1 MEPAKREDYIFAQ
14 KERRERTTVNRFFA
28 SPESGLR
35 SYFEHP
41 FGWALPQVWLGLRL
55 PHERLLHGFKRP
67 PKKFLGDVDVCGGSL
82 LMPVSQ
88 EEYDRYYLEEDRLIR
103 AESPEKYRDVSPP
116 PLAIHNLVSMALLA
130 QGRIK
135 WPPDLGYIAAAEVK
149 VSHYNAEN
157 VLKATGSGSRKPRT
171 QAEELCK
178 MGFDRVGLIRFLVT
192 EPVISDKHHPWMLA
206 GARSGDAMDEYLDKS
221 NKRNLF
227 DEKDPFGTILISIGS
242 VPGKLEHMA
251 GSTSGKWL
259 HQAPEN
265 PYKEQASD
273 VRKALE
279 DTLGEVMSRYP
290 VPTSVPMLI
299 LACSDNTC
307 ANIYVG
313 GGDPDTPCPNCGKRP
328 R

>member
-1 MEPAKREDYIFAQ
+1 MESAKREDYIFAQ

-28 SPESGLR
+28 SPGSGLR
-35 SYFEHP
+35 SYFGHP
-41 FGWALPQVWLGLRL
+41 FGWAFPYVWLGLRI
-55 PHERLLHGFKRP
+55 PHERLLRSFKRP
-67 PKKFLGDVDVCGGSL
+67 PKKFRGDVDICGGSL
-82 LMPVSQ
+82 VPVSQ
-88 EEYDRYYLEEDRLIR
+88 EEYDRCYLEQERLIR
-103 AESPEKYRDVSPP
+103 AESSEEYRDVP
-116 PLAIHNLVSMALLA
+116 PLPQAIHNLASMEVLA
-130 QGRIK
+130 QGKIK

-149 VSHYNAEN
+149 VSHYNSEN

-178 MGFDRVGLIRFLVT
+178 MGFDRVGLVRFLVT
-192 EPVISDKHHPWMLA
+192 EPVLSDKHHPWMLA
-206 GARSGDAMDEYLDKS
+206 GARSGYAMDEYLDKTA
-221 NKRNLF
+221 KRNLF
-227 DEKDPFGTILISIGS
+227 DEKDPFGMILISIGS

-273 VRKALE
+273 MRKAME

-290 VPTSVPMLI
+290 VPTSAPVLI
-299 LACSDNTC
+299 LACSDTAC
-307 ANIYVG
+307 GSIYMG
-313 GGDPDTPCPNCGKRP
+313 GTDPDALCPNCGKQP